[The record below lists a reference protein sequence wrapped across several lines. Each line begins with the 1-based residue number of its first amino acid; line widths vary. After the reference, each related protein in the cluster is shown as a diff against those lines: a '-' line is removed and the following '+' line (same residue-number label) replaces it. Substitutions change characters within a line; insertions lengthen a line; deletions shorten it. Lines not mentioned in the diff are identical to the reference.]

1 MNEMKVTNNAAEAH
15 FKTLN
20 MLLKDIYKPSLFKF
34 CERLKELEMVKYTEW
49 IDKSS
54 KFLLEQNIPFENNKC
69 TFSKNFLNK
78 MVHNYKIFHN
88 NLIITDSIEITNFLK
103 DLKLQSMQ
111 QTIEFIEECGFGIH
125 ENVNMINKN

>member
-1 MNEMKVTNNAAEAH
+1 
-15 FKTLN
+15 
-20 MLLKDIYKPSLFKF
+20 
-34 CERLKELEMVKYTEW
+34 
-49 IDKSS
+49 
-54 KFLLEQNIPFENNKC
+54 
-69 TFSKNFLNK
+69 

-125 ENVNMINKN
+125 ENVNMINKNDNNMQEEIQVQDNINDINLTTGL